1 MLVGVD
7 ATCWANERGYGRF
20 TRELLT
26 AMVAQAPHWRFRC
39 FVDARARAC
48 FDLAAA
54 NVECVEVHQAVSPT
68 AAAAADGNRSPI
80 DMLRLTRAVATHPS
94 DVFFS
99 PSVYTYFPLPPRIR
113 SVVTVH
119 DAIAERFPELTLPSA
134 RARLFWKA
142 KVSLA
147 LWQATTVLTVSDFA
161 AAEIAEVLG
170 VPRARLRVAVEAP
183 SPIYRPG
190 AAPSEVAA
198 VAARLGL
205 PPGARWIM
213 YVGGFSPHKNV
224 HLLAEA
230 HGRLSARLGEA
241 TPWLVLVGKLSGD
254 PFHGAQGQI
263 RAAIAAAGTSAR
275 VLWPGF
281 VSDDDLRVLHS
292 ASIALAL
299 PSMNEGFG
307 LPAVE
312 AAACGSPVVATTAS
326 PLPQLL
332 AGGGLFVAPG
342 DLDGL
347 SDALW
352 RVTTDGIAQAA
363 MGAAALARASALSW
377 HTCATQVMAAL
388 DEAAR

>member
-26 AMVAQAPHWRFRC
+26 AMVALAPEWRFRC
-39 FVDARARAC
+39 FVDARARAR
-48 FDLAAA
+48 FDLDAA
-54 NVECVEVHQAVSPT
+54 NVECIEVHQAVSPT

-80 DMLRLTRAVATHPS
+80 DMLRLTRAVAAHPS

-119 DAIAERFPELTLPSA
+119 DAIAERFPELTLPSP

-161 AAEIAEVLG
+161 ANEIAEVLG

-183 SPIYRPG
+183 SPVYRPSTSP
-190 AAPSEVAA
+190 AAIAA

-224 HLLAEA
+224 HLLAAA
-230 HGRLSARLGEA
+230 HGRLLARLGDA

-263 RAAIAAAGTSAR
+263 RAAIEEAGTAVR

-281 VSDDDLRVLHS
+281 VSDEDLRELHS

-332 AGGGLFVAPG
+332 AGGGVFVAPG

-347 SDALW
+347 TEALW
-352 RVTTDGIAQAA
+352 QLTTDAA
-363 MGAAALARASALSW
+363 AHATLSAAALARASALSW
-377 HTCATQVMAAL
+377 RTCATQAMAAL
-388 DEAAR
+388 AEAAR

>member
-26 AMVAQAPHWRFRC
+26 AMAAQAPDWRFRC
-39 FVDARARAC
+39 FVDARAHAR
-48 FDLAAA
+48 FDLDAP
-54 NVECVEVHQAVSPT
+54 NVECVEVYQSASPT
-68 AAAAADGNRSPI
+68 AAAAADGNRSPL
-80 DMLRLTRAVATHPS
+80 DMLRLTRAVAAHPS

-99 PSVYTYFPLPPRIR
+99 PSVYTYFPLPPGIR

-119 DAIAERFPELTLPSA
+119 DAIAERFPELTLPSP
-134 RARLFWKA
+134 RARLFWRA
-142 KVSLA
+142 KVALA
-147 LWQATTVLTVSDFA
+147 LWQATTVLTVSEFA
-161 AAEIAEVLG
+161 AGEIAEVLG
-170 VPRARLRVAVEAP
+170 VSRARLRVAVEAP
-183 SPIYRPG
+183 SSVYRPSDAP
-190 AAPSEVAA
+190 AAIAA
-198 VAARLGL
+198 VASRLGL
-205 PPGARWIM
+205 PTGARWIM

-230 HGRLSARLGEA
+230 HGRLFARLGDA
-241 TPWLVLVGKLSGD
+241 TPWLVLVGTLSGD

-263 RAAIAAAGTSAR
+263 RAAIETAGTETR

-281 VSDDDLRVLHS
+281 VSDEDLRQLHS
-292 ASIALAL
+292 DSVALAL

-332 AGGGLFVAPG
+332 DGGGIFVAPS

-347 SDALW
+347 TEALW
-352 RVTTDGIAQAA
+352 LLATDSGARAA
-363 MGAAALARASALSW
+363 MGATARSRAAALSWQACATQAMAALA
-377 HTCATQVMAAL
+377 
-388 DEAAR
+388 EAAR

>member
-7 ATCWANERGYGRF
+7 ATCWANDRGYGRF

-26 AMVAQAPHWRFRC
+26 AMVAQAPGWGFRC
-39 FVDARARAC
+39 FVDARARAR

-54 NVECVEVHQAVSPT
+54 NVECIEVHQAVSPT

-80 DMLRLTRAVATHPS
+80 DMLRLTRAVAAHPS

-119 DAIAERFPELTLPSA
+119 DAIAERFPELTLPNA

-161 AAEIAEVLG
+161 AAEINEVLG

-183 SPIYRPG
+183 SPVYRPG
-190 AAPSEVAA
+190 ATPAEVAA
-198 VAARLGL
+198 VGARIGL

-230 HGRLSARLGEA
+230 HGRLFARLGDA

-263 RAAIAAAGTSAR
+263 RAALDAAGTASR

-281 VSDDDLRVLHS
+281 VSDDDLRALHS

-326 PLPQLL
+326 PLPQRL

-347 SDALW
+347 TDALW
-352 RVTTDGIAQAA
+352 RLTTDRPAQTA
-363 MGAAALARASALSW
+363 MGAVALARASALSW
-377 HTCATQVMAAL
+377 GACATQVMDVL

>member
-1 MLVGVD
+1 MLVGID

-26 AMVAQAPHWRFRC
+26 AMAAQAPEWRFRC

-48 FDLAAA
+48 FTLDAP
-54 NVECVEVHQAVSPT
+54 NVECLEVYQSVSPT
-68 AAAAADGNRSPI
+68 AAASADGNRSVI
-80 DMLRLTRAVATHPS
+80 DMLRLTRAVAAHPS

-99 PSVYTYFPLPPRIR
+99 PSVYTYFPLPPGIR

-119 DAIAERFPELTLPSA
+119 DAIAERFPELTLPSP
-134 RARLFWKA
+134 RARLFWRA
-142 KVSLA
+142 KVALA
-147 LWQATTVLTVSDFA
+147 LWQATRVLTVSEFA
-161 AAEIAEVLG
+161 AGEIAEVLG
-170 VPRARLRVAVEAP
+170 VSRARLHVAVEAP
-183 SPIYRPG
+183 SPVYRPSD
-190 AAPSEVAA
+190 APADIAA

-205 PPGARWIM
+205 PPDARWIM

-224 HLLAEA
+224 HLLAAA
-230 HGRLSARLGEA
+230 HGRLFARLGAA
-241 TPWLVLVGKLSGD
+241 TPWLVLVGKSSGD

-263 RAAIAAAGTSAR
+263 REAIEAAGTRAR

-281 VSDDDLRVLHS
+281 VSDEDLRQLHS
-292 ASIALAL
+292 SSVALAL

-326 PLPQLL
+326 PLPRLL
-332 AGGGLFVAPG
+332 DGGGIFVEPS

-347 SDALW
+347 TEALW
-352 RVTTDGIAQAA
+352 RLATDDTARAA
-363 MGAAALARASALSW
+363 MGATALTRVAALSWQACATQAMAALA
-377 HTCATQVMAAL
+377 
-388 DEAAR
+388 EAAR

>member
-20 TRELLT
+20 TRELLA
-26 AMVAQAPHWRFRC
+26 AMVVHAPDWRFRC
-39 FVDARARAC
+39 FVDARARAS
-48 FDLAAA
+48 FALDAA
-54 NVECVEVHQAVSPT
+54 NVECIEVYQAVSPT
-68 AAAAADGNRSPI
+68 TAAAADGNRSPI
-80 DMLRLTRAVATHPS
+80 DMLRLTRAVAAHPS
-94 DVFFS
+94 DVFLS

-119 DAIAERFPELTLPSA
+119 DAIAERFPALTLPSP

-142 KVSLA
+142 KVALA

-161 AAEIAEVLG
+161 ADEIAEVLG
-170 VPRARLRVAVEAP
+170 VPRARLRVAIEAP
-183 SPIYRPG
+183 SPIYRPSQSPQ
-190 AAPSEVAA
+190 AIAA
-198 VAARLGL
+198 VAARVGV
-205 PPGARWIM
+205 PAGARWIM

-230 HGRLSARLGEA
+230 HGRLCARLGDA
-241 TPWLVLVGKLSGD
+241 APWLVLVGKLSGD
-254 PFHGAQGQI
+254 PFHGAQQQI
-263 RAAIAAAGTSAR
+263 RAAIDRAGTAGR

-281 VSDDDLRVLHS
+281 VSDEDLRELHS
-292 ASIALAL
+292 GSVCLAL

-332 AGGGLFVAPG
+332 AGGGRFIAPT
-342 DLDGL
+342 DVDGL

-352 RVTTDGIAQAA
+352 QFTTDSAAQRT

-377 HTCATQVMAAL
+377 RACATQAMAAL
-388 DEAAR
+388 AEAAG

>member
-20 TRELLT
+20 TRELLA
-26 AMVAQAPHWRFRC
+26 AMAAQAPDWRFRC
-39 FVDARARAC
+39 FVDARARAR
-48 FDLAAA
+48 FDLVAA
-54 NVECVEVHQAVSPT
+54 NVECLEVYQSVSPT

-80 DMLRLTRAVATHPS
+80 DMLRLTRAVAAHPS

-119 DAIAERFPELTLPSA
+119 DAFAERFPHLTLPSA
-134 RARLFWKA
+134 RARLFWRA

-147 LWQATTVLTVSDFA
+147 LWQATTVLTVSEFA
-161 AAEIAEVLG
+161 ADEIAEVLG
-170 VPRARLRVAVEAP
+170 VARSRLRVAVEAP
-183 SPIYRPG
+183 SPVYRPSDSP
-190 AAPSEVAA
+190 AAIAE

-205 PPGARWIM
+205 PAGARWIM

-230 HGRLSARLGEA
+230 HGRLFARLGDA
-241 TPWLVLVGKLSGD
+241 TPWLVLVGSLSGD

-263 RAAIAAAGTSAR
+263 RAAITAAGTGAR
-275 VLWPGF
+275 VVWPGF
-281 VSDDDLRVLHS
+281 VSDEDLRQLHS

-312 AAACGSPVVATTAS
+312 AAVCGSPVVATTAS

-332 AGGGLFVAPG
+332 AGGGCFVAPS

-347 SDALW
+347 TDALW
-352 RVTTDGIAQAA
+352 LLTTDADARA
-363 MGAAALARASALSW
+363 TMGAAAQVRASELSW
-377 HTCATQVMAAL
+377 RRCATQALAAL

>member
-1 MLVGVD
+1 MLVGID

-20 TRELLT
+20 TRELLA
-26 AMVAQAPHWRFRC
+26 AMVAQAPDWRFRC
-39 FVDARARAC
+39 FVDARAHAS
-48 FDLAAA
+48 FDLVAP
-54 NVECVEVHQAVSPT
+54 NVECLEIHQSVSPT
-68 AAAAADGNRSPI
+68 AAAAADGNRSPL
-80 DMLRLTRAVATHPS
+80 DMLRLTWAVSAHPS

-99 PSVYTYFPLPPRIR
+99 PSVYTYFPLPPGIR

-119 DAIAERFPELTLPSA
+119 DAIAERFPELTLPSP
-134 RARLFWKA
+134 RARLFWRA

-147 LWQATTVLTVSDFA
+147 LWQATTVLTVSEFA
-161 AAEIAEVLG
+161 ADEIAEVLG
-170 VPRARLRVAVEAP
+170 VPRSRLRVAVEAP
-183 SPIYRPG
+183 SPVYRPSESP
-190 AAPSEVAA
+190 AAIAA
-198 VAARLGL
+198 VATRLGL
-205 PPGARWIM
+205 PAGARWIM

-230 HGRLSARLGEA
+230 HGRLFARLGHA

-263 RAAIAAAGTSAR
+263 RAAIAVAGTESR

-281 VSDDDLRVLHS
+281 VSDEDLRHLHS

-332 AGGGLFVAPG
+332 AGGGHFVAPS

-347 SDALW
+347 TEALW
-352 RVTTDGIAQAA
+352 HLTTDADARA
-363 MGAAALARASALSW
+363 TLGATAHVRASALSW
-377 HTCATQVMAAL
+377 GACATQAMAAL
-388 DEAAR
+388 EEAAR